1 LVLVLKAELFRE
13 NLMTIKRWT
22 ALATLSAAFLVACN
36 ATPQVDTIDDDGQ
49 ITPQIVGGV
58 TATAGEFPFM
68 VRLGNSPSQ
77 QWCGGSLI
85 APNWVLTAAHCMA
98 GESQTGVYATAGDH
112 RISVNEGTEQ
122 SRRSSR
128 IFIHPSYNGG
138 TFNNDIALIKVSSSF
153 TLNSRV
159 ATTSVR
165 GLPGSG
171 SQLTVIGWGAT
182 REGGGGANTLRKV
195 NVSLQ
200 SSSSCSSAYPGQITG
215 NMFCAGEVNGGK
227 DSCQG
232 DSGGPIFIGGQQVG
246 IVSWGNGCARA
257 RQYGVYTL
265 ASNYTTW
272 IQNTINANP

>member
-1 LVLVLKAELFRE
+1 MKISPA
-13 NLMTIKRWT
+13 KRWT
-22 ALATLSAAFLVACN
+22 ALTILSATLLAGCST
-36 ATPQVDTIDDDGQ
+36 TPQADAIDNDDARV
-49 ITPQIVGGV
+49 TPQIVGGV

-68 VRLGNSPSQ
+68 VRLGNSPGQ
-77 QWCGGSLI
+77 QWCGASLI
-85 APNWVLTAAHCMA
+85 ATNWVLTAAHCLS
-98 GESQTGVYATAGDH
+98 GETASSVYATAGDH
-112 RISVNEGTEQ
+112 RIASSDGTEQ
-122 SRRSSR
+122 SRQGSR
-128 IFIHPSYNGG
+128 IFIHPSYNAA
-138 TFNNDIALIKVSSSF
+138 TYNNDIALMKVSSSF

-159 ATTSVR
+159 STIGVR
-165 GLPGSG
+165 GLPGIG

-182 REGGGGANTLRKV
+182 REGGSGANTLRKV

-200 SSSSCSSAYPGQITG
+200 SASSCSSAYPGEITG

-232 DSGGPIFIGGQQVG
+232 DSGGPIFVGGQQVG
-246 IVSWGNGCARA
+246 VVSWGYGCARA